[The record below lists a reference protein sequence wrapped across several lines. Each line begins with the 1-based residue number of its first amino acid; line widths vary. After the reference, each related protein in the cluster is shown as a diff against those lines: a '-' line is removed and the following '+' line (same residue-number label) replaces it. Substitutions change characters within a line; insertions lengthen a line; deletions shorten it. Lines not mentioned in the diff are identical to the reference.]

1 MAVKEGKAKSD
12 ALVVEQISHY
22 KKASIRF
29 FKGYIDAG
37 WEGPGRHQEDF
48 GLACTIAF
56 LTNHHWLQYLGLF
69 MASEIY
75 KRGKC
80 ANGKNEGYM
89 LSMTTAA
96 FVKQQ
101 KNASDYKKP
110 KLPIA
115 PKECRYTPKHR
126 AIIELHESDPALRP
140 REIAARLDVQPNIV
154 RQVLHRWRKAGGLTV
169 LKLAA

>member
-96 FVKQQ
+96 FAQTAKERIGLQEAKATNCTERVSLHSE
-101 KNASDYKKP
+101 ASSH
-110 KLPIA
+110 
-115 PKECRYTPKHR
+115 HR
-126 AIIELHESDPALRP
+126 TTRI
-140 REIAARLDVQPNIV
+140 
-154 RQVLHRWRKAGGLTV
+154 
-169 LKLAA
+169 